1 MKICILLSAYNGE
14 KYIEEQ
20 LESLVGQQGVA
31 ADILVRD
38 DGSSDK
44 THEILDKW
52 QNKGLLKWYRGENLG
67 FAKSFMD
74 LVQRAGDY
82 EYYAFCDQDDIW
94 LPEKLKRAVDM
105 LSKIENDIKLYCS
118 NVYYYKNGKTYG
130 GIHKQAPVF
139 DKYTSM
145 VRNIAP
151 GCSMVFSRRLKDILA
166 AAPPRKLIAH
176 DFWIFQSAMLLGEV
190 VYDFTP
196 TMLYRQHENNQIGQK
211 VSRMG
216 IWKRR
221 IKHFLNKGRRHER
234 EQQAKEILYCFGD
247 ILPAESR
254 RICSVVACYRESL
267 KNKIDF
273 LSDGRY
279 TMETTLRT
287 LYFKFMIIFNMV

>member
-20 LESLVGQQGVA
+20 LESLVGQQGVEI
-31 ADILVRD
+31 DILVRD

-52 QNKGLLKWYRGENLG
+52 QEEGLLRWYEGGNLG

-118 NVYYYKNGKTYG
+118 NVYYYKNGETYG
-130 GIHKQAPVF
+130 GIHKQTPVF

-151 GCSMVFSRRLKDILA
+151 GCSMVFSRRLKDLLA
-166 AAPPRKLIAH
+166 AAPPRRLIAH
-176 DFWIFQSAMLLGEV
+176 DIWVFQSAMLLGEV

-211 VSRMG
+211 VGRLD
-216 IWKRR
+216 IWERR
-221 IKHFLNKGRRHER
+221 IKHLLNKNIRHER

-247 ILPAESR
+247 LLSVENR
-254 RICSVVACYRESL
+254 KICSVVACYRESL
-267 KNKIDF
+267 KNKINF
-273 LSDGRY
+273 LFDSRY
-279 TMETTLRT
+279 AMETTLRSIY
-287 LYFKFMIIFNMV
+287 LKLRIIFNMI

>member
-20 LESLVGQQGVA
+20 LESFISQQGVEI
-31 ADILVRD
+31 DILVRD

-52 QNKGLLKWYRGENLG
+52 QNKGLLKWYKGENLG
-67 FAKSFMD
+67 FAKSFMN
-74 LVQRAGDY
+74 LVQKAADY

-118 NVYYYKNGKTYG
+118 NVYYYKNGETYG
-130 GIHKQAPVF
+130 GIHKQVPVF

-216 IWKRR
+216 ILKRR

-287 LYFKFMIIFNMV
+287 LYFKFRIIFNMV

>member
-20 LESLVGQQGVA
+20 LESLINQQGVEI
-31 ADILVRD
+31 DILVRD

-52 QNKGLLKWYRGENLG
+52 QNKGLLKWYKGENLG
-67 FAKSFMD
+67 FAKSFMN
-74 LVQRAGDY
+74 LVQKAADY

-105 LSKIENDIKLYCS
+105 LSKIENDINLYCS
-118 NVYYYKNGKTYG
+118 NVYYYKNGVTYG
-130 GIHKQAPVF
+130 GIHKQVPVF

-216 IWKRR
+216 ILKRR

-234 EQQAKEILYCFGD
+234 EQQAKEILYCFGN

-287 LYFKFMIIFNMV
+287 LYFKFRIIFNMV

>member
-1 MKICILLSAYNGE
+1 MNNL
-14 KYIEEQ
+14 KYVYIAEQ
-20 LESLVGQQGVA
+20 LESLSNQQGVEI
-31 ADILVRD
+31 DILVRD

-52 QNKGLLKWYRGENLG
+52 QNKGLLKWYKGENLG
-67 FAKSFMD
+67 FAKSFMN
-74 LVQRAGDY
+74 LVQKAADY

-94 LPEKLKRAVDM
+94 LPEKLKRAVDI
-105 LSKIENDIKLYCS
+105 LSKIENDINLYCS
-118 NVYYYKNGKTYG
+118 NVYYYKNGVTYG
-130 GIHKQAPVF
+130 GIHKQVPVF

-216 IWKRR
+216 ILKRR

-234 EQQAKEILYCFGD
+234 EQQAKEILYCFGN

-273 LSDGRY
+273 LLQPNFRNDLF
-279 TMETTLRT
+279 LRCLHALILST
-287 LYFKFMIIFNMV
+287 PIDDP